1 MSKLGD
7 TILSAIDDGARNH
20 AAIVDATGFDAR
32 QVSNQLFILKQSGAV
47 VKGPDGYMR
56 SDGTVGPKPTVHE
69 SAPAESSPPP
79 AGRKK
84 TRKAK
89 PRVTKPRKAAKR
101 VKARTA
107 KRVAKTPR
115 AKPIPVVADR
125 IAFQRF
131 GDYVVLWHRD
141 LVDLVATLERWRSVV
156 GND

>member
-79 AGRKK
+79 CGTEENAKGEAARNKAAQGGEARQSAH
-84 TRKAK
+84 RKASCENATRQADSRGRRSN
-89 PRVTKPRKAAKR
+89 RVPAVRGLR
-101 VKARTA
+101 RT
-107 KRVAKTPR
+107 VAS
-115 AKPIPVVADR
+115 
-125 IAFQRF
+125 RF
-131 GDYVVLWHRD
+131 SRSRGDAGALALGCRQ
-141 LVDLVATLERWRSVV
+141 
-156 GND
+156 